1 MLRTILRFYKNW
13 ALPISM
19 VMGVVLY
26 FVYTNVP
33 FLRGTSHV
41 VNRLIGVLQPTL
53 IFAMLFF
60 TFCKIN
66 PIDLRL
72 RTWHTIALGC
82 QLLLTVGIYYGLL
95 YGLQTY
101 AEYLEMTPT
110 DIQVISQGIM
120 VCVIMPTATAAPII
134 AGKLGGSIQ
143 NLTTFSL
150 LSNLVTALVVPAFF
164 LALYAV
170 PVAVMSPPV
179 DAKQFFKQYFI
190 FKSLKLVLSLGAMLA
205 LCFIFEGQATGVL
218 INFLIYCL
226 VMLVI
231 ENIYVLN
238 LKNKITKST

>member
-1 MLRTILRFYKNW
+1 MNKIKTILI
-13 ALPISM
+13 L
-19 VMGVVLY
+19 
-26 FVYTNVP
+26 
-33 FLRGTSHV
+33 
-41 VNRLIGVLQPTL
+41 
-53 IFAMLFF
+53 FAML
-60 TFCKIN
+60 
-66 PIDLRL
+66 
-72 RTWHTIALGC
+72 
-82 QLLLTVGIYYGLL
+82 LLMTVAGEVLL
-95 YGLQTY
+95 AVLFKGY
-101 AEYLEMTPT
+101 
-110 DIQVISQGIM
+110 
-120 VCVIMPTATAAPII
+120 
-134 AGKLGGSIQ
+134 AGK
-143 NLTTFSL
+143 
-150 LSNLVTALVVPAFF
+150 AHLVVPAFF